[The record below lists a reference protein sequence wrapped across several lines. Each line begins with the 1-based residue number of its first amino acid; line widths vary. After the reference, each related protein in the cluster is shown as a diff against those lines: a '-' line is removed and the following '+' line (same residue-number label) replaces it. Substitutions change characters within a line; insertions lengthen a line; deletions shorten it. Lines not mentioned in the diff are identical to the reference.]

1 MADASS
7 AMPRYPGY
15 GRLDMNRRSFLKFM
29 ALGTLI
35 SSLSKKLKLRST
47 KKKAMFWRK
56 TG

>member
-1 MADASS
+1 ME
-7 AMPRYPGY
+7 
-15 GRLDMNRRSFLKFM
+15 DMNRRSFLKFM

-56 TG
+56 KG